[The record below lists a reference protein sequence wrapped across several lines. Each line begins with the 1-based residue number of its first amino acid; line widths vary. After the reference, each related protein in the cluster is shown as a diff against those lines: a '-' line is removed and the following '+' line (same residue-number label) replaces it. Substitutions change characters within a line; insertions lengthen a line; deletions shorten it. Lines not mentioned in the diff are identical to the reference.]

1 MFSISARSPSP
12 SPTINEGSPWT
23 PSYSSPISFGQ
34 LPEVPFSINTE
45 DLDAKNL
52 DVDLHDPNDD
62 SSQVIT
68 AHFVKL
74 PLQPV
79 KLHINGPNI
88 SDLCQ
93 CQLSCIQQQALDKI
107 KEVHAEAQIK
117 GQYIQ
122 ECKVTVPYPPAHS
135 SDQEC
140 SNHTGEN
147 VFLTDVCTYNLFS
160 LFEV

>member
-1 MFSISARSPSP
+1 MFYISARSPSP
-12 SPTINEGSPWT
+12 SPTRNESSPWT
-23 PSYSSPISFGQ
+23 PSYSSPLFFGQ
-34 LPEVPFSINTE
+34 PEVPFSIKTE
-45 DLDAKNL
+45 DLNAENL

-107 KEVHAEAQIK
+107 KEVHAEAHTK
-117 GQYIQ
+117 GEFIQ

-147 VFLTDVCTYNLFS
+147 FLLDENNNL
-160 LFEV
+160 

>member
-12 SPTINEGSPWT
+12 SPTRNESSPWT
-23 PSYSSPISFGQ
+23 PSYSSPLFFGRA
-34 LPEVPFSINTE
+34 EEPFSIKTE
-45 DLDAKNL
+45 DLESENL
-52 DVDLHDPNDD
+52 DVDMNAPYDED
-62 SSQVIT
+62 SQVIT

-88 SDLCQ
+88 RDLCQ

-107 KEVHAEAQIK
+107 KEVHAEAHIK
-117 GQYIQ
+117 GEFIQ

-147 VFLTDVCTYNLFS
+147 FLLDKNNNL
-160 LFEV
+160 